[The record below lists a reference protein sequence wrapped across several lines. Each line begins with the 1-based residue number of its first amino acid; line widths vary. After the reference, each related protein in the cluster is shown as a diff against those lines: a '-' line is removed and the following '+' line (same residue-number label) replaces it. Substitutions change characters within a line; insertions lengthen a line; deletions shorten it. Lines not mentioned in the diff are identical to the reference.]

1 MWIGE
6 WLHCLCSL
14 EIAFQIGSVSLAVYL
29 ISKFSAVF
37 LHFVGFK
44 RIWGQFGLLNCSP
57 PRLLEAASRPW
68 KVLGLATKGTGDQ
81 SVHRGRLAQ
90 RNKRLGKR

>member
-14 EIAFQIGSVSLAVYL
+14 EVAFQIGSVTLAVYL

-44 RIWGQFGLLNCSP
+44 KDLGTVWLDELLPTQAFGSCKWT
-57 PRLLEAASRPW
+57 LEGVRFAH
-68 KVLGLATKGTGDQ
+68 KGD
-81 SVHRGRLAQ
+81 R
-90 RNKRLGKR
+90 